1 MSPPSDS
8 SYCRRSRLHL
18 FLILPALFTLARS
31 QCYNANGTVATDPD
45 YAPCSNSTSDPL
57 HTICCSLNR
66 DNPPG
71 GDPSVAGFTRDECLA
86 NGICQNKWSQNGGHT
101 TSYFREKCTEKDWS
115 TGLCLD
121 VCTDS
126 VDDAG
131 NSYMTPCDGTPTSEK
146 WCCGMTD
153 SCCDTDAVLLPRTFG
168 AALSSTST
176 SASVATSSSSSATTL
191 ASSASS
197 PTSEPTASPTLSPS
211 PSPST
216 SAEANADA
224 TTQPSS
230 STGLSAGA
238 KAGAAIGAIAG
249 VAAFFSIGYL
259 IARRRHGWTSWRS
272 GHAGVHEKGVS
283 EGNHDNGYYP
293 PPVKD
298 VTYHMAAAEI
308 QELDG
313 GNVAAEAPS
322 GERWKS
328 QELP

>member
-1 MSPPSDS
+1 MQQRAVAAQFPGARDTTEKSASNKVGPCGVYFESVLPHPSFFAKPRCYTKNLRFSFSLSLGSFSFIFWVSFSSFSSLSTMSPPSDS

-126 VDDAG
+126 VC
-131 NSYMTPCDGTPTSEK
+131 STTC
-146 WCCGMTD
+146 
-153 SCCDTDAVLLPRTFG
+153 LLPTRQ
-168 AALSSTST
+168 
-176 SASVATSSSSSATTL
+176 V
-191 ASSASS
+191 
-197 PTSEPTASPTLSPS
+197 
-211 PSPST
+211 
-216 SAEANADA
+216 
-224 TTQPSS
+224 
-230 STGLSAGA
+230 
-238 KAGAAIGAIAG
+238 
-249 VAAFFSIGYL
+249 
-259 IARRRHGWTSWRS
+259 
-272 GHAGVHEKGVS
+272 
-283 EGNHDNGYYP
+283 
-293 PPVKD
+293 
-298 VTYHMAAAEI
+298 
-308 QELDG
+308 
-313 GNVAAEAPS
+313 
-322 GERWKS
+322 RW
-328 QELP
+328 